1 MNMPG
6 KPLTAKQKAVL
17 KRVSSAKFLSHHE
30 GNPYPHKAAQ
40 TTETSLRSRGIQIAV
55 HGAKQTNKCYLS
67 FLVFPFPIG

>member
-17 KRVSSAKFLSHHE
+17 KRVSSAKFLSYHE
-30 GNPYPHKAAQ
+30 VNPYPHKAAQ
-40 TTETSLRSRGIQIAV
+40 TTESSLRSRGIQIAV
-55 HGAKQTNKCYLS
+55 HRAKQTNKCYLS